1 MSFINSRSNFIGWTR
16 MSSTTKKT
24 LLFLMLFAPSC
35 GTIVGNGID
44 PTSPVPDA
52 PAGPSISPAD
62 FLHVVN
68 EYKNDDRSFDCGSY
82 SENNSAWELESG
94 RACIA
99 HAEPSCDPAK
109 YLYDKTN
116 ADGSRFVSFV
126 SVTETSPGSG
136 ECDVYV
142 HTVSNVPGNV
152 FDDQATCD
160 EFTADQIPELACGIG
175 DYAESL

>member
-1 MSFINSRSNFIGWTR
+1 MS
-16 MSSTTKKT
+16 KKA
-24 LLFLMLFAPSC
+24 FLCAMIFAASC

-62 FLHVVN
+62 FLRVRD
-68 EYKNDDRSFDCGSY
+68 EYKADDRSFDCGSY
-82 SENNSAWELESG
+82 SENNTAFEIEGG

-109 YLYDKTN
+109 YLFDKTN

-126 SVTETSPGSG
+126 SVAETSPGSG

-152 FDDQATCD
+152 FNDHATCD
-160 EFTADQIPELACGIG
+160 EFTADLIPELACGIG
-175 DYAESL
+175 DYAESH